1 MGEKVM
7 VALSG
12 GVDSAV
18 AMLLLKQE
26 GVDVA
31 SAYMKTWMNEEGS
44 DALGDCPW
52 HQDILDARACAEVAG
67 VDFEVVDFI
76 EEYRRQIVEYLV
88 EEYRAGR
95 TPNPD
100 VMCNRRV
107 KFGKFLDYARAR
119 GFSKVATGHYC
130 RDRLNADGS
139 KDLLIGADPGK
150 DQSYFLTMITQQQLQ
165 SALFPIGSLLKAE
178 VRDIARLNGLPNARK
193 KDSQGICFLG
203 KIRVQD
209 FLRAYIP
216 EQPGDIVNAA
226 GKVVGRHRGLCNYTI
241 GQRKGIGVP
250 SNADRKKYVVV
261 AKDYSTNALRVDFDS
276 PEAEGLYAG
285 SVIIKDINWI
295 NARVD
300 SPERLQVRVRYRDPL
315 IWARFTPLSD
325 TRARV
330 DFESAQRAMAAGQI
344 LALHRN
350 PVVLGGG
357 IVESAF

>member
-1 MGEKVM
+1 M

-107 KFGKFLDYARAR
+107 KFG
-119 GFSKVATGHYC
+119 
-130 RDRLNADGS
+130 
-139 KDLLIGADPGK
+139 
-150 DQSYFLTMITQQQLQ
+150 
-165 SALFPIGSLLKAE
+165 
-178 VRDIARLNGLPNARK
+178 
-193 KDSQGICFLG
+193 
-203 KIRVQD
+203 
-209 FLRAYIP
+209 
-216 EQPGDIVNAA
+216 
-226 GKVVGRHRGLCNYTI
+226 
-241 GQRKGIGVP
+241 
-250 SNADRKKYVVV
+250 
-261 AKDYSTNALRVDFDS
+261 
-276 PEAEGLYAG
+276 
-285 SVIIKDINWI
+285 
-295 NARVD
+295 
-300 SPERLQVRVRYRDPL
+300 
-315 IWARFTPLSD
+315 
-325 TRARV
+325 
-330 DFESAQRAMAAGQI
+330 
-344 LALHRN
+344 
-350 PVVLGGG
+350 
-357 IVESAF
+357 